1 MRNKMKINL
10 RKSSAIQKELFVR
23 VGKVEFDTTVE
34 LDEFNDP
41 KDVISKQLNEVT
53 DNIIHKQN
61 LLSIL
66 YSLRAKTGIVNA
78 KAGVSGLLAEQERVR
93 ACVRMYES
101 FSTSKPRLDLVE
113 LQQRIEKIK
122 KLSEKEGD
130 RLSYHSSRD
139 HITSS
144 VFDKE
149 QLDVF
154 KNTVKQLKKQHQEIN
169 DQLLEI
175 NVKKTIELSSEEEE
189 LLSNEGL
196 L

>member
-1 MRNKMKINL
+1 
-10 RKSSAIQKELFVR
+10 
-23 VGKVEFDTTVE
+23 
-34 LDEFNDP
+34 
-41 KDVISKQLNEVT
+41 
-53 DNIIHKQN
+53 
-61 LLSIL
+61 
-66 YSLRAKTGIVNA
+66 
-78 KAGVSGLLAEQERVR
+78 
-93 ACVRMYES
+93 MYDS
-101 FSTSKPRLDLVE
+101 FSTGKPRAKLSEISL
-113 LQQRIEKIK
+113 RIEKMT

-130 RLSYHSSRD
+130 RLSYHHSSRD

-144 VFDKE
+144 VFDKD

-175 NVKKTIELSSEEEE
+175 NVKKTIELYSEEEE